1 MVYGTPNSRYL
12 EQTHEGGG
20 WENKVSVSSLKQ
32 LKEQL
37 DNLSTVLSFD
47 DNSYGIE
54 NANSGIQYKFYSTES
69 NIDSYASYLATD
81 PNEILSH
88 HGWGNYQ
95 YSAVNGVPDSNTL
108 GIDINFQSNESIY
121 QVLGAYKDNIEENTF
136 LTFNLVNANLNL
148 SNGFDLYR
156 YQNYDVDSNPE
167 YVLSLD
173 NEFWKDVNN
182 KFEQIN
188 DQKELAKSLNF
199 EISGLPENGIDFS
212 NIKTA
217 EDPATAISDI
227 IENLKF
233 SVKTDQ
239 SWDLPLYSNTYATIH
254 FNNESFENGGYGQ
267 SSLSF
272 NLSAHDSDFGMHNS
286 QDQDAI
292 KTSELDSSTVF
303 EFGIAHK
310 AQLSQILEQVQENYN
325 FNENLNTEF
334 KFNGLHLNFNN
345 LIDGSTYHQYISTD
359 NDAFDISGDL
369 SFKVSPYHDYITDFS
384 DEGLIQLKT
393 KGDLDSIIDVWALGD
408 DGPQVGLENGEN
420 GISRF
425 RNSSI
430 NLQYNSEDNNSS
442 GWMNINAQSEGL
454 LSDIFNIN
462 TNFSENYSDITNF
475 SLESINFYGNEWNIR
490 TSVDD
495 GNYYNNHLQVRY
507 NVDSE
512 GVITAINNGSESDVD
527 IPNILEIIPNIDS
540 LKYLSLSGL
549 NDTSYADQLQASIE
563 MGFDG
568 IPLSWNSEPIIDP
581 PPPGASIHLSYN
593 LYQQDEF
600 LNYDA
605 DAINQLAVLGDSVN
619 QDSRYIL
626 DINAQSLEDGFN
638 IESTDITIAFDPQ
651 LFGSIN
657 ASDVKIGG
665 ELPLANAVYID
676 NEAGT
681 IRLAASSLSDLGQG
695 SGISG
700 SDALASISLNF
711 DESQIQHLEKNSDGS
726 LKISPLTFDISVNE
740 QETVFSNTFTDETGF
755 LNREILT
762 LDDLGGGFAVDGQE
776 VTLYEAQI
784 NLEQQGDGLVLGT
797 ERVIGSDAAFTN
809 LVRKGDT
816 ITTSTDWLNVGNIEA
831 SDLTYSE
838 IYNENA
844 SIAIGSASFSKSNI
858 ASGSFIEGEFV
869 KDAREST
876 TFTADIEIT
885 GEAGNVVDLS
895 DGIVS
900 VHAQGTSDVFTNEG
914 LGSSNLITY
923 QGDLNY
929 DGRVSMKDLAFLN
942 AGAARQQDAATG
954 DIAGDSNADG
964 IVDASVAR
972 DVDADFSG
980 KIDIADLAILDS
992 DWGKTL
998 HTGDEKFQGS
1008 SDVSWTALDS
1018 QGNGTSWNNDSF
1030 KDQNSIEAEI
1040 DYVGSL
1046 ESPASTGVI
1055 GADGNQSANDGD
1067 IQGSEFQDP
1076 LAA

>member
-37 DNLSTVLSFD
+37 DSLSTVLSFD
-47 DNSYGIE
+47 DNSYGVE
-54 NANSGIQYKFYSTES
+54 NAYSGIQYKFYNSES

-81 PNEILSH
+81 PNEILSQ

-136 LTFNLVNANLNL
+136 LTFNLENANLDL
-148 SNGFDLYR
+148 SNGFGLYN

-227 IENLKF
+227 IENFKF

-239 SWDLPLYSNTYATIH
+239 SWDLPLYSNTNATID

-267 SSLSF
+267 SLTF
-272 NLSAHDSDFGMHNS
+272 NLSAHDSDFGMYNW

-303 EFGIAHK
+303 EFGIADK
-310 AQLSQILEQVQENYN
+310 AQLSQILEQVQQNYN

-345 LIDGSTYHQYISTD
+345 LIDGSTYHQYISTNNGD
-359 NDAFDISGDL
+359 FDISGDL
-369 SFKVSPYHDYITDFS
+369 SFRVSPYHDYITDFS

-442 GWMNINAQSEGL
+442 GWMNINAVSEGP
-454 LSDIFNIN
+454 LSDSFNID

-475 SLESINFYGNEWNIR
+475 SLESINFHGNEWNIR

-495 GNYYNNHLQVRY
+495 YNNHNNHLNVRY

-512 GVITAINNGSESDVD
+512 GVITAINNGSGSDVD

-549 NDTSYADQLQASIE
+549 NDTSYADKLQASIE

-568 IPLSWNSEPIIDP
+568 SPLSWNSKPIINP
-581 PPPGASIHLSYN
+581 PPNGAALKTYYSFEDL
-593 LYQQDEF
+593 D
-600 LNYDA
+600 
-605 DAINQLAVLGDSVN
+605 QLAILGDSVDTSAHYDLSITAKMLN
-619 QDSRYIL
+619 DLR
-626 DINAQSLEDGFN
+626 LEGADLTVSFDANHFN
-638 IESTDITIAFDPQ
+638 D
-651 LFGSIN
+651 LK
-657 ASDVKIGG
+657 ASDIKIGS
-665 ELPLANAVYID
+665 ELPTANAVKVD
-676 NEAGT
+676 NEEGT
-681 IRLAASSLSDLGQG
+681 IRIAASSLSDLGEG
-695 SGISG
+695 TGIAEESV
-700 SDALASISLNF
+700 LASISFDF
-711 DESQIQHLEKNSDGS
+711 DEVALSTINKNADGS
-726 LKISPLTFDISVNE
+726 LATNPLSFSISANTN
-740 QETVFSNTFTDETGF
+740 ETVVSRYYNDGTNFD
-755 LNREILT
+755 NREILS
-762 LDDLGGGFAVDGQE
+762 LKDLGKGIIVEGKD
-776 VTLYEAQI
+776 VTLYEAKI
-784 NLEQQGDGLVLGT
+784 NLEQLDDGLVLGT
-797 ERVIGSDAAFTN
+797 DRVIGADATNTN
-809 LVRKGDT
+809 LIRTGDT
-816 ITTSTDWLNVGNIEA
+816 ITTTAEWRNVGNIA
-831 SDLTYSE
+831 AHNLQVTGLDNT
-838 IYNENA
+838 NA
-844 SIAIGSASFSKSNI
+844 YLDSSYLSTSSIN
-858 ASGSFIEGEFV
+858 SGSFQNGVFV
-869 KDAREST
+869 ERGREDVT
-876 TFTADIEIT
+876 LTADIKVT
-885 GEAGNVVDLS
+885 GDAGNVVDLS
-895 DGIVS
+895 DGILS
-900 VHAQGTSDVFTNEG
+900 IQADGSEVFSNASK
-914 LGSSNLITY
+914 GSANLITF

-929 DGRVSMKDLAFLN
+929 DGRVSMKDLAYLN
-942 AGAARQQDAATG
+942 AGAARQQYMTAANTAEEDLDNNG
-954 DIAGDSNADG
+954 
-964 IVDASVAR
+964 VLDASVAR
-972 DVDADFSG
+972 DVDADFNG
-980 KIDIADLAILDS
+980 KIELADLSILDQ

-998 HTGDEKFQGS
+998 HTGDQQFQGS
-1008 SDVSWTALDS
+1008 ADVSWSDLDT
-1018 QGNGTSWNNDSF
+1018 QGNTSNWDNSSF
-1030 KDQNSIEAEI
+1030 KDQNAIEA
-1040 DYVGSL
+1040 DSTYVGSL
-1046 ESPASTGVI
+1046 ESPAATGVI
-1055 GADGNQSANDGD
+1055 GADGNEGVDNNN
-1067 IQGSEFQDP
+1067 IQGDAFQDP